1 MKFKRFILLLLCF
14 CLSFAL
20 VGCKENKNNNEA
32 TEDNKIDID
41 YEQSLSLLY
50 CANDTYD
57 PYTLITKVNAELCML
72 LYDPLFKVD
81 NNFESIP
88 VLAESA
94 YQDGTRWT
102 VTLKNVNFTD
112 GTPLKA
118 EDVVF
123 SYNLAKNCQRYS
135 SQLSYVQNVTAQA
148 GNVIFELSV
157 CDPYFTNV
165 LDFPIMKT
173 DSNAIYNEDSV
184 LQPPIATGRY
194 ILNNRQTGLIIN
206 ENYFGEKSG
215 IATIKL
221 KNAPDAESISHYV
234 EMGAADIYYA
244 DTTDGSIVRMSG
256 KKAVINRNALIYLG
270 INDNDPLFK
279 NINMRYAVS
288 SALSRDKIVTDVF
301 FGNAVAATGPF
312 HPAFKAVTGYQT
324 SPTYA
329 NVQISI
335 ENLKKIGYNKLNEET
350 YLKNAL
356 GDTVQVSLLVNGDNT
371 EKVALANTIVS
382 QLKDVGLQVIVN
394 ALPYDSY
401 LNALNSGS
409 FQLYLGET
417 QLDNNFDITQ
427 LVIEGGRCAFG
438 KVNSEEDAVSI
449 ESVID
454 EYHSGTASITNVIT
468 ALQAQMPF
476 IPICYRSGIVFYN
489 ENIEDGISFS
499 ENDLFLSVSR
509 LSFNN

>member
-1 MKFKRFILLLLCF
+1 MKFKKIVLLLLCF
-14 CLSFAL
+14 CLIFAL
-20 VGCKENKNNNEA
+20 VGCKDNENSETTPNNN
-32 TEDNKIDID
+32 IDID
-41 YEQSLSLLY
+41 YEKSLSLLY

-81 NNFESIP
+81 NDFESIP
-88 VLAESA
+88 VLAENA
-94 YQDGTRWT
+94 HQDGTVWT
-102 VTLKNVNFTD
+102 VKLKDVNFTD
-112 GTPLKA
+112 GTPLRA
-118 EDVVF
+118 EDVIF
-123 SYNLAKNCQRYS
+123 SYNLAKDCARYS
-135 SQLSYVQNVTAQA
+135 SQLSYVENVSAD
-148 GNVIFELSV
+148 GNNVIFELSI

-194 ILNNRQTGLIIN
+194 VLNARQTGLIIN
-206 ENYFGEKSG
+206 ENYFGEKSN

-244 DTTDGSIVRMSG
+244 DTTSGSIVRMSG

-270 INDNDPLFK
+270 INDNDPMFK

-312 HPAFKAVTGYQT
+312 HPAFKAVSGYQT

-329 NVQISI
+329 NTQISI

-350 YLKNAL
+350 YFKNSL
-356 GDTVQVSLLVNGDNT
+356 GNTIQISLLVNGDNA

-382 QLKDVGLQVIVN
+382 QLKDVGLQVVVN
-394 ALPYDSY
+394 ALSYESY
-401 LNALNSGS
+401 LSALQNGS

-417 QLDNNFDITQ
+417 QIDNNFDITH
-427 LVIEGGRCAFG
+427 LVVNGGRCAFG
-438 KVNSEEDAVSI
+438 KVNSDENAVSI

-454 EYHSGTASITNVIT
+454 EYKSGDASITNVIT

-499 ENDLFLSVSR
+499 ENDLFLSIDR